1 MDKGDKKFGHLTT
14 NKQGTVQI
22 ARMCSLICMVVDC
35 ILYIKHIST

>member
-1 MDKGDKKFGHLTT
+1 MDKGDKKLDHFTT

-22 ARMCSLICMVVDC
+22 ARMCSLICMFVHC